1 MQQLLV
7 WLGIAGCLTQ
17 SAVFS
22 GLNLALFSLSRL
34 RLEAA
39 AAAGDRVARRV
50 LELRQNANFA
60 LATILWGNVG
70 TNVLLTLL
78 ADSVLAGVTAFL
90 FSTVLITVAG
100 EILPQAYF
108 SRHALRVASLLAPVL
123 RFYQVLLWPVAWTT
137 GRLLDAWV
145 GPEGVP
151 WFREQELRQLL
162 EHHARR
168 QGSEIGA
175 VEAVGAINFLALDDL
190 PAGQE
195 GEPLD
200 PRSVLQVPFQ
210 NGRPVFPRIRSSPDD
225 PFLREVAASGRKWV
239 ILTDETGEPRAV
251 ADAPK
256 LLRAALFDPD
266 TWDPHV
272 HCHHPLIVRDVH
284 QPLGRLLQRLT
295 VEQEGPGD
303 DVIDR
308 DLILVWTPAERR
320 IITGSDLL
328 GRLLRRIAR
337 GGPVETASGVA

>member
-1 MQQLLV
+1 M
-7 WLGIAGCLTQ
+7 
-17 SAVFS
+17 
-22 GLNLALFSLSRL
+22 
-34 RLEAA
+34 
-39 AAAGDRVARRV
+39 

-162 EHHARR
+162 EHHAQR

-200 PRSVLQVPFQ
+200 PGACCRCPFRTDVPS
-210 NGRPVFPRIRSSPDD
+210 FPASSSLPTTRSSGRWRPRD
-225 PFLREVAASGRKWV
+225 ASG
-239 ILTDETGEPRAV
+239 
-251 ADAPK
+251 
-256 LLRAALFDPD
+256 
-266 TWDPHV
+266 
-272 HCHHPLIVRDVH
+272 
-284 QPLGRLLQRLT
+284 
-295 VEQEGPGD
+295 
-303 DVIDR
+303 
-308 DLILVWTPAERR
+308 
-320 IITGSDLL
+320 
-328 GRLLRRIAR
+328 
-337 GGPVETASGVA
+337 